1 MLESTVSSAE
11 NKVPTNAGLAAAKI
25 AVAQQRA
32 FQEAVEQ
39 QAAESRQAKEEAERA
54 AAQER
59 ARDDADNGGVV
70 ISDSLKKNSST
81 EGSAGQAST
90 EPAASDRGATV
101 DIQV

>member
-1 MLESTVSSAE
+1 VLESTVSSAE

-39 QAAESRQAKEEAERA
+39 QAVERRRAEEEAKHA

-70 ISDSLKKNSST
+70 ISDSLKNSNA

>member
-1 MLESTVSSAE
+1 VLESTVSSAE
-11 NKVPTNAGLAAAKI
+11 NKVPTNAGLAAVKI

-39 QAAESRQAKEEAERA
+39 QAAERRRAEEEAKHE

-59 ARDDADNGGVV
+59 TRDDVNGSVV
-70 ISDSLKKNSST
+70 ISDSLKNSNA

-90 EPAASDRGATV
+90 EPAVSDRGATV